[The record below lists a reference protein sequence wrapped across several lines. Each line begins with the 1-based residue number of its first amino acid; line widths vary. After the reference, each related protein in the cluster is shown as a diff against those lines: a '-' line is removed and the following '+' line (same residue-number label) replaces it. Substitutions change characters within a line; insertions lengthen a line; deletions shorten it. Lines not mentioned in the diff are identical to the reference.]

1 MKGYPT
7 GASATL
13 SKEDL
18 HTLEVGSAILR
29 ELLDENPAV
38 TITDGRELPE
48 GFSGR
53 QRKRAPG
60 TLFSFTRPDG
70 TTAHSFRPRDP
81 DPKNPG
87 HKYEQPCKALGGPG
101 NVLGIPAGAR
111 HLVDDV
117 SVPVFFVEG
126 IKKMLAATSA
136 ARIAGA
142 VVLVVCISGV
152 WNWLSDGKPIADLL
166 AIPVEGRKV
175 YIGFDSDVF
184 RNPDVGD
191 AARALNGHL
200 KERGATVYLSYLE
213 DRPSGAKV
221 GADDFFADGRSWW
234 DYLAT
239 FRPFDAGD
247 LQAERLNRNMRL
259 RITLADLERRLWRFD
274 WSGMGPH
281 SARDVALTLLEAA
294 WERGKLVEDGVRVA
308 MAWGPLEVA
317 AKVSRRTLAKAL
329 DYLEAWGVLYRVKGD
344 RGTGQ
349 RGAFV
354 LRVKVYQY
362 GEGTP
367 KTEDVTPVGIP
378 CRAPRLRYSSPGS
391 RPRRG
396 LVSGTRKVR
405 QSAPRKAKPA
415 VKRPGKIRGGI
426 LDHLDRA
433 GGELTLL
440 ELDRAMRPDKPE
452 EKRRPRDLK
461 RRKNPETGKGR
472 DGILIEWVDAG
483 VVELEGNT
491 ARLTSGWLERLDD
504 VRRRGG
510 EIDTVDVSG
519 RVDAGADTLAR
530 RELEIRRAEFL
541 EWREQRKRR
550 RAAKPSGT
558 LAGRAAIERGH
569 RARDAGLAAERAR
582 AAEAERRA
590 EVQRAEAFIL
600 DKLRSPHLGG
610 RMRLSLL
617 RDTWRDEGGDPWS
630 VLPAVEALGCRVEV
644 LTEYG
649 GERFVYPPPAEGVA

>member
-1 MKGYPT
+1 MR
-7 GASATL
+7 
-13 SKEDL
+13 
-18 HTLEVGSAILR
+18 EV
-29 ELLDENPAV
+29 LDENPAV
-38 TITDGRELPE
+38 TVAHGRELPE
-48 GFSGR
+48 GFSER
-53 QRKRAPG
+53 QRRRAPG
-60 TLFSFTRPDG
+60 ILFSITRLDG
-70 TTAHSFRPRDP
+70 SAAYSFRPEDP

-87 HKYEQPCKALGGPG
+87 HKYEQECKALGGPG
-101 NVLGIPAGAR
+101 NVLGVPARSR
-111 HLVDDV
+111 HLIAST
-117 SVPVFFVEG
+117 SVPVVFVEG
-126 IKKMLAATSA
+126 VKKMLAVESA
-136 ARIAGA
+136 ARRAGA
-142 VVLVVCISGV
+142 VVLVVCVSGV

-166 AIPVEGRKV
+166 AIPVEGREV

-191 AARALNGHL
+191 AARAFWRHL
-200 KERGATVYLSYLE
+200 EGRGAAVYLSHLE
-213 DRPSGAKV
+213 DRPNGSKT
-221 GADDFFADGRSWW
+221 GADDFLADGRTFG
-234 DYLAT
+234 DYMAT
-239 FRPFDAGD
+239 MRPFDAD
-247 LQAERLNRNMRL
+247 ELQAERLKRDVRL
-259 RITLADLERRLWRFD
+259 RMALADLERRLWRFD

-281 SARDVALTLLEAA
+281 SARDVAITLLEAA

-317 AKVSRRTLAKAL
+317 AKVSRRTLSKAL
-329 DYLEAWGVLYRVKGD
+329 EYLEAWGVLYRVKGD
-344 RGTGQ
+344 RGTGR

-362 GEGTP
+362 GEDAP
-367 KTEDVTPVGIP
+367 KTEGRTPVGIP

-405 QSAPRKAKPA
+405 QGAPRKAKPA

-426 LDHLDRA
+426 VDHLDRA
-433 GGELTLL
+433 GRRLTLL

-452 EKRRPRDLK
+452 EKRRPRDLT

-472 DGILIEWVDAG
+472 DGLLIWWIDAG
-483 VVELEGNT
+483 VVDLDAGT
-491 ARLTSGWLERLDD
+491 VGLTPDWLERLDD
-504 VRRRGG
+504 QRRVGG

-519 RVDAGADTLAR
+519 RVDAGADTIAR

-541 EWREQRKRR
+541 EWRERRKRR
-550 RAAKPSGT
+550 GASTNSGT
-558 LAGRAAIERGH
+558 PAGRAAIERGH
-569 RARDAGLAAERAR
+569 RARSVGLAAERER
-582 AAEAERRA
+582 AAEAERAA
-590 EVQRAEAFIL
+590 EVGRARVFVLE
-600 DKLRSPHLGG
+600 KLRSPNLGG

-617 RDTWRDEGGDPWS
+617 REVWRDAGGDSWS

>member
-1 MKGYPT
+1 MVVYPN
-7 GASATL
+7 AAPRTL
-13 SKEDL
+13 SDS
-18 HTLEVGSAILR
+18 HRYTLEVGSAILR
-29 ELLDENPAV
+29 EVLDENPAR
-38 TITDGRELPE
+38 TITHGRELPE

-60 TLFSFTRPDG
+60 TLFSITRPNG
-70 TTAHSFRPRDP
+70 ETAYSFRPDEP

-101 NVLGIPAGAR
+101 NVLGVPARAR
-111 HLVDDV
+111 HLIDDV
-117 SVPVFFVEG
+117 GVPVFFVEG
-126 IKKMLAATSA
+126 VKKMLAVESA

-166 AIPVEGRKV
+166 AIPVEGRKI

-191 AARALNGHL
+191 AARALWRHL
-200 KERGATVYLSYLE
+200 EGRGAKVYLSYLE
-213 DRPSGAKV
+213 DRPNGDKT
-221 GADDFFADGRSWW
+221 GADDFLADGRTWW
-234 DYLAT
+234 VYLAT

-259 RITLADLERRLWRFD
+259 RLALADLERRLWRFD

-329 DYLEAWGVLYRVKGD
+329 EYLEAWGILYRVKGD
-344 RGTGQ
+344 RGTGR

-362 GEGTP
+362 GEDTP

-396 LVSGTRKVR
+396 LVAGTRKVR
-405 QSAPRKAKPA
+405 QGASRKPKPA

-433 GGELTLL
+433 GGALTLL
-440 ELDRAMRPDKPE
+440 ELDRAMRPNKPE

-472 DGILIEWVDAG
+472 DGLLIEWVDAG
-483 VVELEGNT
+483 VVELEGDT
-491 ARLTSGWLERLDD
+491 ASLTPGWLERLDD
-504 VRRRGG
+504 VRRAGG

-519 RVDAGADTLAR
+519 RVDVGADTLAL
-530 RELEIRRAEFL
+530 RELDMRRREFL
-541 EWREQRKRR
+541 EWRERRKRR
-550 RAAKPSGT
+550 RPPKQSGT
-558 LAGRAAIERGH
+558 AAGRAAVKRGH
-569 RARDAGLAAERAR
+569 EARDAGLAAERAR
-582 AAEAERRA
+582 TAEAERA
-590 EVQRAEAFIL
+590 SEVRRAEAFVL
-600 DKLRSPHLGG
+600 GKLRSPHLGG

-617 RDTWRDEGGDPWS
+617 RDIWRDEGGDPWS
-630 VLPAVEALGCRVEV
+630 VLPAVEALGCSVER
-644 LTEYG
+644 LPEFG
-649 GERFVYPPPAEGVA
+649 NAQFVYPPAEEVA

>member
-1 MKGYPT
+1 MEGYPNSA
-7 GASATL
+7 GATL
-13 SKEDL
+13 SEERRRALKIE
-18 HTLEVGSAILR
+18 SAILD
-29 ELLDENPAV
+29 EILDENPAFE
-38 TITDGRELPE
+38 ITHGRELPE
-48 GFSGR
+48 AFSGR

-60 TLFSFTRPDG
+60 TLFSFTRPNG
-70 TTAHSFRPRDP
+70 SIGYSFRPDAP

-111 HLVDDV
+111 HLVDDT

-126 IKKMLAATSA
+126 IKKMLAVASA

-142 VVLVVCISGV
+142 VVLVICISGV
-152 WNWLSDGKPIADLL
+152 WNWLSDGRPIADLL
-166 AIPVEGRKV
+166 AIPVEGRAV
-175 YIGFDSDVF
+175 HIGFDSDVF

-191 AARALNGHL
+191 AARAFHGHL
-200 KERGATVYLSYLE
+200 KGRGATVYLSYLE
-213 DRPSGAKV
+213 DRPDGAKV
-221 GADDFFADGRSWW
+221 GADDFLADGRTWW

-259 RITLADLERRLWRFD
+259 HLALADLERRLWRFD
-274 WSGMGPH
+274 WTGMGPH

-294 WERGKLVEDGVRVA
+294 WERGKLVADGVQVA

-329 DYLEAWGVLYRVKGD
+329 DYLEAWGILYRVKGD
-344 RGTGQ
+344 RGTGR

-354 LRVKVYQY
+354 LRAKVYQY
-362 GEGTP
+362 GEGP
-367 KTEDVTPVGIP
+367 PENERQTPVGIP

-405 QSAPRKAKPA
+405 QGVPRKAKPA

-426 LDHLDRA
+426 VDHLYRA
-433 GGELTLL
+433 GRRLTLL
-440 ELDRAMRPDKPE
+440 ELDEAMHPDKAP
-452 EKRRPRDLK
+452 EKRRPRDLT

-472 DGILIEWVDAG
+472 DGLLIWWIDAG
-483 VVELEGNT
+483 VVDLDGGT
-491 ARLTSGWLERLDD
+491 VGLTPDWLERVDD
-504 VRRRGG
+504 QRRAGG
-510 EIDTVDVSG
+510 EIDNVDVSG
-519 RVDAGADTLAR
+519 RVEAGADTLAH
-530 RELEIRRAEFL
+530 RELDMRRKEFL
-541 EWREQRKRR
+541 EWRERRKRR

-558 LAGRAAIERGH
+558 PAGRAAVERGH
-569 RARDAGLAAERAR
+569 EAREAGLAAERTRAEEAAKAAEVGRAR
-582 AAEAERRA
+582 AF
-590 EVQRAEAFIL
+590 VL

-617 RDTWRDEGGDPWS
+617 RDLWRDDGGDPWT
-630 VLPAVEALGCRVEV
+630 VLPAVEALGCRVER
-644 LTEYG
+644 LPEFG
-649 GERFVYPPPAEGVA
+649 NAQFVYPPAEEVA